1 MAIKKPLVLNS
12 TTNKPEQ
19 LQAGDTLAD
28 NTNQYQL
35 INGNAGSLVIC
46 TPVYISAA
54 GTMDK
59 ARANAAG
66 TSNCVGLVMETTV
79 APSAS
84 GYIAFQDIMVATT
97 GQWDVVT
104 GQTGGLTPGSSY
116 FLDEATAGKL
126 KTGTVS
132 VGYVQEIGIAISTT
146 EMLIN
151 PSQPIK
157 L

>member
-19 LQAGDTLAD
+19 LQTGDTLAD
-28 NTNQYQL
+28 NVNKYQL
-35 INGNAGSLVIC
+35 INGNAGTLIIC

-66 TSNCVGLVMETTV
+66 TSNCIGLVMDATILTT
-79 APSAS
+79 AS

-97 GQWDVVT
+97 AQWDAVT
-104 GQTGGLTPGSSY
+104 GQTGGLTPGDTY

-126 KTGTVS
+126 KTGAVAT
-132 VGYVQEIGIAISTT
+132 GYVQEVGTATSTT
-146 EMLIN
+146 EMLIA
-151 PSQPIK
+151 PTQPIK